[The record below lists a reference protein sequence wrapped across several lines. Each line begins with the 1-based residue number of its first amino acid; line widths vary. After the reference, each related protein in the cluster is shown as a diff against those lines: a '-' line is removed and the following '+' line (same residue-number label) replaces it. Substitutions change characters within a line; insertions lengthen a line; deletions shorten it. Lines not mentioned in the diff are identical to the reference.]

1 MKYVQLCMR
10 NARFFRAQVENNYAL
25 LKTMLSYM
33 CSIIMTMTMN
43 ENSFMFYVHTVLCEC
58 VEIVLL

>member
-1 MKYVQLCMR
+1 MR